1 MGNEG
6 SKLPPLVMNG
16 EDSVNTGRTSK
27 SRGQLPVEDELKIS
41 QASGRNTLSDPKS
54 APLAKHEEKR
64 IASPTS
70 RRYLLGQAEKNIA
83 RGHSCKPSTLE
94 GEPSMPMESHSVGAC
109 VEHIESEDSS
119 EPGPTCPTRGSD
131 MRLNGC
137 TTSQPQVVI
146 SSESDLP
153 VQGIKK
159 IKLDDCQVYE
169 ETATNSQPEDDNR
182 SESPIPTCVEHKQ
195 EVNLVDL
202 HVKDLEGNYSRTAT
216 CNSPTPTEEG
226 PSCYLR
232 NQTAKTTSRC
242 SPDRKTSKR
251 EATEANGSSK
261 GDYNTHDLS
270 VMISDTRI
278 LECASPFSQP
288 PSGPVTFNIVLNCIP
303 TKTKTEKIL
312 HLEQLP
318 ETVLEVKEHIQ
329 SNFKVPRCC
338 QALYFD
344 SVLLHEGETLYLYRI
359 RDGDTLQVHYNSEAD
374 IEEVLDIISTMRKMI
389 PFIESIQPELSV
401 ERVSHDLDVR
411 ISQNV
416 KSTLVESLAFEYF
429 FPCASEK
436 ADANRLF
443 FIDSGG
449 LDLMH
454 DLHTVLLQQPWSVT
468 PLEMQYLEHAIL
480 RTLWNLTASFL
491 VRTEVLKRPTLSTT
505 AQSMLRVQILPKMQV
520 KAPCNRFARRL
531 VLESELDRIAA
542 EVVYKASGTICK

>member
-6 SKLPPLVMNG
+6 SKSPPLVMNG
-16 EDSVNTGRTSK
+16 EDSVKTVHTTK
-27 SRGQLPVEDELKIS
+27 SLPVEDELKIS
-41 QASGRNTLSDPKS
+41 QTSGKHNPSDPQ
-54 APLAKHEEKR
+54 LTKHKEKR
-64 IASPTS
+64 TASPMK
-70 RRYLLGQAEKNIA
+70 EN
-83 RGHSCKPSTLE
+83 SCKPSTLKD
-94 GEPSMPMESHSVGAC
+94 EPSMDSQSVGAC
-109 VEHIESEDSS
+109 VGHIESEDSS
-119 EPGPTCPTRGSD
+119 EPGPTNPTRGSGSD
-131 MRLNGC
+131 QRLNGC
-137 TTSQPQVVI
+137 TPTQPQAVI

-159 IKLDDCQVYE
+159 IKLDDCQVDE
-169 ETATNSQPEDDNR
+169 ETATNSQPEDDKR
-182 SESPIPTCVEHKQ
+182 SGSPIPSCAEHKQ

-202 HVKDLEGNYSRTAT
+202 HVKDPEGGYSRTAT
-216 CNSPTPTEEG
+216 QKTCDSSTPTEDG
-226 PSCYLR
+226 PSCYLH
-232 NQTAKTTSRC
+232 NQTAKTTSQC
-242 SPDRKTSKR
+242 TPDRKTSKR
-251 EATEANGSSK
+251 EATEATGSSK
-261 GDYNTHDLS
+261 GDCNTHELS
-270 VMISDTRI
+270 ALILDTRI
-278 LECASPFSQP
+278 LECASPSSQP

-303 TKTKTEKIL
+303 TKTKTEKTL

-329 SNFKVPRCC
+329 SKFKVPRCC

-344 SVLLHEGETLYLYRI
+344 SVLLRERETLYLYRI
-359 RDGDTLQVHYNSEAD
+359 RDGDTLHVHYNSEAD
-374 IEEVLDIISTMRKMI
+374 IEEVLDIISTMKKMI
-389 PFIESIQPELSV
+389 PFIESIQPELSE

-436 ADANRLF
+436 ADANRLL
-443 FIDSGG
+443 FIDNGG

-454 DLHTVLLQQPWSVT
+454 DLHTVLLQQPWRLT

-491 VRTEVLKRPTLSTT
+491 VRTEVLKRPTLSIT
-505 AQSMLRVQILPKMQV
+505 AQSMLRVQIHPRMQV
-520 KAPCNRFARRL
+520 KASCNRFARRL

>member
-1 MGNEG
+1 MSNEG
-6 SKLPPLVMNG
+6 SKPPPLVMNG
-16 EDSVNTGRTSK
+16 EDSVNTGNNTK
-27 SRGQLPVEDELKIS
+27 SRGQHSVEDEVKIS
-41 QASGRNTLSDPKS
+41 QTSGSHNPPDPQLK
-54 APLAKHEEKR
+54 EKR
-64 IASPTS
+64 TAGPMK
-70 RRYLLGQAEKNIA
+70 EN
-83 RGHSCKPSTLE
+83 SCKPSTLKD
-94 GEPSMPMESHSVGAC
+94 EPSMDSQSVGAC
-109 VEHIESEDSS
+109 IGHIESEDSS

-131 MRLNGC
+131 QRLNGC
-137 TTSQPQVVI
+137 TTSQPQAVI
-146 SSESDLP
+146 SSESDPP

-159 IKLDDCQVYE
+159 IKLDDCQVDE
-169 ETATNSQPEDDNR
+169 ETTNSQPEDDKH
-182 SESPIPTCVEHKQ
+182 SGSPIPSCVEGKQ
-195 EVNLVDL
+195 DVNLVDL
-202 HVKDLEGNYSRTAT
+202 HVKDLEGGYSRTATPET
-216 CNSPTPTEEG
+216 CNSPTPTEEE
-226 PSCYLR
+226 PSCYLH
-232 NQTAKTTSRC
+232 NQTAKTTSQC
-242 SPDRKTSKR
+242 SPDRKTSKK
-251 EATEANGSSK
+251 EATEAMGSSK

-270 VMISDTRI
+270 ADTRI
-278 LECASPFSQP
+278 LECASPSSQP

-359 RDGDTLQVHYNSEAD
+359 RDGDTLHVHYNSEAD
-374 IEEVLDIISTMRKMI
+374 IEEVLDIINTMRKMI
-389 PFIESIQPELSV
+389 PFIESIQPELSE

-443 FIDSGG
+443 FIDNGG

-454 DLHTVLLQQPWSVT
+454 DLHTALLQQPWRLT

-505 AQSMLRVQILPKMQV
+505 AQSMLRVQIHPKMQV
-520 KAPCNRFARRL
+520 KALCNRFARRL

>member
-1 MGNEG
+1 MDNEG
-6 SKLPPLVMNG
+6 SKPPPLVMNG
-16 EDSVNTGRTSK
+16 GDSVSTGHGTTK
-27 SRGQLPVEDELKIS
+27 SRGQLPVKDEVTIS
-41 QASGRNTLSDPKS
+41 QDSGGNTPSDPKS
-54 APLAKHEEKR
+54 DPLAKHKPEKR
-64 IASPTS
+64 ASSMS
-70 RRYLLGQAEKNIA
+70 RGHLLCQAESNLFSIE
-83 RGHSCKPSTLE
+83 GHTENSCKPSTHT
-94 GEPSMPMESHSVGAC
+94 SMESQSVGAC
-109 VEHIESEDSS
+109 VGHIESEDSS
-119 EPGPTCPTRGSD
+119 NPGPANPTKDSD
-131 MRLNGC
+131 MRLNGFS
-137 TTSQPQVVI
+137 TSQPQAMI
-146 SSESDLP
+146 SSELDLP

-159 IKLDDCQVYE
+159 IKLGDCQVGE
-169 ETATNSQPEDDNR
+169 ETAQPELHDKC
-182 SESPIPTCVEHKQ
+182 SESPIPSCVEHKQ
-195 EVNLVDL
+195 EMNL
-202 HVKDLEGNYSRTAT
+202 HVKDLEGSYSKIASGET

-226 PSCYLR
+226 PSCYPY
-232 NQTAKTTSRC
+232 NQTAKTAAQC
-242 SPDRKTSKR
+242 SPDRKSSER
-251 EATEANGSSK
+251 EAMGSSK

-270 VMISDTRI
+270 AMISETRL

-344 SVLLHEGETLYLYRI
+344 SMLLHERETLYLYRI
-359 RDGDTLQVHYNSEAD
+359 RDGDTLHMRYNSEAD

-389 PFIESIQPELSV
+389 PFIESIQPELSE

-416 KSTLVESLAFEYF
+416 KATSVESLAYEYF
-429 FPCASEK
+429 FPCASDK
-436 ADANRLF
+436 ADANRLL
-443 FIDSGG
+443 FIDNGG

-454 DLHTVLLQQPWSVT
+454 DLHSALVQQPWRLT

-491 VRTEVLKRPTLSTT
+491 VRTEVLKRPTLETS
-505 AQSMLRVQILPKMQV
+505 AQSMLRVQILPKKQV
-520 KAPCNRFARRL
+520 KALSNRFARRL
-531 VLESELDRIAA
+531 VPESELDRIAA